1 LRAGSGLMGTSLIIL
16 DEKVNLLNLEKSKTL
31 TNDEMLEKL
40 RIDGV
45 YVRDPQVH

>member
-1 LRAGSGLMGTSLIIL
+1 MGTSLITL

-31 TNDEMLEKL
+31 TNDQMLEKL

-45 YVRDPQVH
+45 YVRDP